1 MYLDRLW
8 RDERQV
14 ARDLAKRASEPIH
27 VAPTPLAAGLA
38 RLFDQSD
45 DDPDLQRLAAA
56 AAVVCRVSV
65 VAGGPGTGKTRTVA
79 RVLALLDELAEAD
92 AVRPPRIALAAP
104 TGKAAA
110 RLEAA
115 MRAGADDMPVQDAVR
130 ARLRALRAS
139 TIHRLLGFNPG
150 NRSRFRH
157 NRDNRLP
164 FDVVVV
170 DETSMVSLSLMA
182 RLVEA
187 VRPEAR
193 LILVGDPEQLASV
206 EAGAVL
212 GDIVGPA
219 SLGICMADATRAR
232 LAELTEQDVPAAP
245 GPARAHRG
253 RDRRP
258 EEGAPLRRG
267 DRSLRGRHPP
277 GRRGRGNGR
286 ARARRHQRR
295 VGRGRRCPTSTA
307 RPALSSL
314 AAAPC
319 ARCAP
324 SQSRAGAP

>member
-1 MYLDRLW
+1 M
-8 RDERQV
+8 
-14 ARDLAKRASEPIH
+14 
-27 VAPTPLAAGLA
+27 
-38 RLFDQSD
+38 
-45 DDPDLQRLAAA
+45 
-56 AAVVCRVSV
+56 SV

-79 RVLALLDELAEAD
+79 RVLALLDELAERGR
-92 AVRPPRIALAAP
+92 RPPRIALAAP

-115 MRAGADDMPVQDAVR
+115 VRAGADDMPVDDGVR

-187 VRPEAR
+187 VRPDAR

-245 GPARAHRG
+245 G
-253 RDRRP
+253 RR
-258 EEGAPLRRG
+258 
-267 DRSLRGRHPP
+267 
-277 GRRGRGNGR
+277 
-286 ARARRHQRR
+286 
-295 VGRGRRCPTSTA
+295 
-307 RPALSSL
+307 
-314 AAAPC
+314 
-319 ARCAP
+319 AP
-324 SQSRAGAP
+324 SGTGSSS